1 MASNISHTI
10 YLVRHGQC
18 RGNISGE
25 TLPPEED
32 LITDHGKLQAAALG
46 DHLKDVEFT
55 VAYSSHYQRA
65 VETAKGI
72 LDNCE
77 KSCSSILKTDHR
89 IKERE
94 LGEFVG
100 TPAKEIIKILLKR
113 MSEGIHYN
121 QVEIPGGETIE
132 EYVERQ
138 RTFLR
143 DLLETLKTSEKE
155 ETVLIVSHGLLM
167 RRFLVAMSDGTFSDL
182 CTVSNWTPKCSS
194 VIPNTSCT
202 TFLIEFSK
210 DSPKP
215 IITFDKIHDVEH
227 LSKIPASPHKKD
239 EGQKSTFNITQE
251 EREQF
256 IAQAMKI
263 PNAKEQLSGCIQM

>member
-1 MASNISHTI
+1 MSSNIRHSI

-55 VAYSSHYQRA
+55 IAYSSHYQRA
-65 VETAKGI
+65 FETAKGI

-77 KSCSSILKTDHR
+77 KSCSSILKTDQR

-100 TPAKEIIKILLKR
+100 TPTKEIIKVLLKK

-121 QVEIPGGETIE
+121 QVEIPGGESIE

-138 RTFLR
+138 RHFLR
-143 DLLETLKTSEKE
+143 DLFEMLKAAEKG

-167 RRFLVAMSDGTFSDL
+167 RRLLVGLSDGTFSDL
-182 CTVSNWTPKCSS
+182 CTVSNWTSKCAS
-194 VIPNTSCT
+194 VIHNTSCT
-202 TFLIEFSK
+202 TFLIEFSQ

-215 IITFDKIHDVEH
+215 IITFDKIHDIEH
-227 LSKIPASPHKKD
+227 LSKIPASPHKD
-239 EGQKSTFNITQE
+239 EGQKSTFNVTQE
-251 EREQF
+251 EREHF

>member
-1 MASNISHTI
+1 MASNIRHSI
-10 YLVRHGQC
+10 YFVRHGQC

-46 DHLKDVEFT
+46 NHLKDVEFT
-55 VAYSSHYQRA
+55 IAYSSHYQRA
-65 VETAKGI
+65 FETAKGI

-77 KSCSSILKTDHR
+77 KSCSSILKTDPR

-94 LGEFVG
+94 LGEYVG
-100 TPAKEIIKILLKR
+100 VPTKEIIKILLKR

-121 QVEIPGGETIE
+121 KVEIPGGESIE

-138 RTFLR
+138 RQFLR
-143 DLLETLKTSEKE
+143 DLFETLKASEKE

-167 RRFLVAMSDGTFSDL
+167 RRLLVGLSDGSFSDL
-182 CTVSNWTPKCSS
+182 CIASNWTPKCVS
-194 VIPNTSCT
+194 VIHNTSCT
-202 TFLIEFSK
+202 TFTIEISK

-215 IITFDKIHDVEH
+215 IITFDKIHDIEH
-227 LSKIPASPHKKD
+227 LSTIPTSPQKD
-239 EGQKSTFNITQE
+239 EGQKSTFNVTKE
-251 EREQF
+251 EKEHF